1 MRLFFKEGEMSN
13 RTIKESG
20 SRKVFNWLNRIIL
33 ALVCLV
39 IIIPIWNV
47 LITSVAVDKDVM
59 GSDYILIPHSF
70 TLKNYQRVLQSG
82 YMQAFKN
89 SIFVAVVGT
98 LLSMTI
104 SLPLGYA
111 LSRRELVGRNFWM
124 KMLTFTLVFDVG
136 IMPFYIVVKSLKLI
150 NTMAAIII
158 PVSVS
163 TFNVIIIK
171 NYMTSIPESLIES
184 AKLDG
189 CNDFSILIRIIIPL
203 SISIIAA
210 VVLFYFVSYW
220 NRYFEVIMFINDSRK
235 YTLQVVLRSLM
246 FESDESLGGGNYV
259 YNNTKMAVMVLGM
272 LPVLIIYPFIQKY
285 FVSGLMVGGIKE

>member
-1 MRLFFKEGEMSN
+1 MSN
-13 RTIKESG
+13 STIRETNG
-20 SRKVFNWLNRIIL
+20 RKVFNWINRIIL
-33 ALVCLV
+33 ALICLV

-47 LITSVAVDKDVM
+47 LITSVAVDRDVM
-59 GSDYILIPHSF
+59 GTDYILVPHSF

-82 YMQAFKN
+82 YMQAFRN

-98 LLSMTI
+98 ALSMFI
-104 SLPLGYA
+104 SLPLGFA
-111 LSRRELVGRNFWM
+111 ISRKELVGRNFWL

-136 IMPFYIVVKSLKLI
+136 IMPFYIVVKSLHLI

-171 NYMTSIPESLIES
+171 NYMSSIPESLVES
-184 AKLDG
+184 ARLDG
-189 CNDFSILIRIIIPL
+189 CNDLVILVRIIIPL

-220 NRYFEVIMFINDSRK
+220 NRYFEVIMFINDGRK

-272 LPVLIIYPFIQKY
+272 LPVLVIYPFIQKY
-285 FVSGLMVGGIKE
+285 FVTGLMVGGIKE

>member
-1 MRLFFKEGEMSN
+1 MSN
-13 RTIKESG
+13 STIRETKG
-20 SRKVFNWLNRIIL
+20 RKVFNWINRIIL
-33 ALVCLV
+33 ALICLV

-47 LITSVAVDKDVM
+47 LITSVAVDRDVM
-59 GSDYILIPHSF
+59 GTDYILVPHSF

-82 YMQAFKN
+82 YMQAFRN

-98 LLSMTI
+98 ALSMFI
-104 SLPLGYA
+104 SLPLGFA
-111 LSRRELVGRNFWM
+111 ISRRELIGRNFWL

-136 IMPFYIVVKSLKLI
+136 IMPFYIVVKSLHLI

-171 NYMTSIPESLIES
+171 NYMSSIPESLVES
-184 AKLDG
+184 ARLDG
-189 CNDFSILIRIIIPL
+189 CNDLVILVRIIIPL

-220 NRYFEVIMFINDSRK
+220 NRYFEVIMFINDGRK

-272 LPVLIIYPFIQKY
+272 LPVLVIYPFIQKY
-285 FVSGLMVGGIKE
+285 FVTGLMFGGIKE

>member
-1 MRLFFKEGEMSN
+1 MSN

>member
-1 MRLFFKEGEMSN
+1 MSTK
-13 RTIKESG
+13 TIKETKG
-20 SRKVFNWLNRIIL
+20 RKVFNWINRIFL
-33 ALVCLV
+33 LV
-39 IIIPIWNV
+39 ICLAIIVPIWNV

-59 GSDYILIPHSF
+59 GSDYLLVPHSF

-89 SIFVAVVGT
+89 SIFVAFVGT
-98 LLSMTI
+98 ALSMLI

-124 KMLTFTLVFDVG
+124 KMLAFTLVFDVG
-136 IMPFYIVVKSLKLI
+136 IMPFYIVVKSLHLI
-150 NTMAAIII
+150 NSMAAIIV
-158 PVSVS
+158 PVAVS

-171 NYMTSIPESLIES
+171 NYMTSIPESLVES
-184 AKLDG
+184 ARLDG
-189 CNDFSILIRIIIPL
+189 CNDVVILVKIIIPL

-220 NRYFEVIMFINDSRK
+220 NRYFEVIMFINDGRK

-272 LPVLIIYPFIQKY
+272 LPVLIIYPFVQKY
-285 FVSGLMVGGIKE
+285 FVTGIMVGGIKE

>member
-1 MRLFFKEGEMSN
+1 MSN
-13 RTIKESG
+13 STIRETKG
-20 SRKVFNWLNRIIL
+20 RKVFNWINRIIL
-33 ALVCLV
+33 ALICLV

-47 LITSVAVDKDVM
+47 LITSVAVDRDVM
-59 GSDYILIPHSF
+59 GTDYILVPHSF

-82 YMQAFKN
+82 YMQAFRN

-98 LLSMTI
+98 ALSMFI
-104 SLPLGYA
+104 SLPLGFA
-111 LSRRELVGRNFWM
+111 ISRRELIRRSFWL

-136 IMPFYIVVKSLKLI
+136 IMPFYIVVKSLHLI

-171 NYMTSIPESLIES
+171 NYMSSIPESLVES
-184 AKLDG
+184 ARLDG
-189 CNDFSILIRIIIPL
+189 CNDLVILVRIIIPL

-220 NRYFEVIMFINDSRK
+220 NRYFEVIMFINDGRK

-272 LPVLIIYPFIQKY
+272 LPVLVIYPFIQKY
-285 FVSGLMVGGIKE
+285 FVTGLMVGGIKE

>member
-1 MRLFFKEGEMSN
+1 MST
-13 RTIKESG
+13 RTIKESAG
-20 SRKVFNWLNRIIL
+20 RKIFNVINRILL
-33 ALVCLV
+33 AVICLIV
-39 IIIPIWNV
+39 IIPIWNV
-47 LITSVAVDKDVM
+47 LITSFAVDKDVM
-59 GSDYILIPHSF
+59 GSDYLLIPKSF
-70 TLKNYQRVLQSG
+70 TLKNYTRVLQSG

-89 SIFVAVVGT
+89 SIFVAVIGT
-98 LLSMTI
+98 ALSMFI
-104 SLPLGYA
+104 SIPLGYA
-111 LSRRELVGRNFWM
+111 LSRKELVGRNIWM

-136 IMPFYIVVKSLKLI
+136 IMPFYIVVRSLHLM

-158 PVSVS
+158 PVAVS

-171 NYMTSIPESLIES
+171 NYMSSIPESLIES

-189 CNDFSILIRIIIPL
+189 CNDLVVLIKIVLPL
-203 SISIIAA
+203 SVSIIAA
-210 VVLFYFVSYW
+210 VILFYFVSYW

-272 LPVLIIYPFIQKY
+272 LPVLIIYPFIQKH
-285 FVSGLMVGGIKE
+285 FVSGLMVGGVKG

>member
-1 MRLFFKEGEMSN
+1 MSTK
-13 RTIKESG
+13 TIKETNG
-20 SRKVFNWLNRIIL
+20 RKVFNWINRIFL
-33 ALVCLV
+33 LV
-39 IIIPIWNV
+39 ICLAIIVPIWNV

-59 GSDYILIPHSF
+59 GSDYLLVPHSF

-89 SIFVAVVGT
+89 SIFVAFVGT
-98 LLSMTI
+98 ALSMLI

-124 KMLTFTLVFDVG
+124 KMLAFTLVFDVG
-136 IMPFYIVVKSLKLI
+136 IMPFYIVVKSLHLI
-150 NTMAAIII
+150 NSMAAIIV
-158 PVSVS
+158 PVAVS

-171 NYMTSIPESLIES
+171 NYMTSIPESLVES
-184 AKLDG
+184 ARLDG
-189 CNDFSILIRIIIPL
+189 CNDVVILVKIIIPL

-220 NRYFEVIMFINDSRK
+220 NRYFEVIMFINDGRK

-272 LPVLIIYPFIQKY
+272 LPVLIIYPFVQKY
-285 FVSGLMVGGIKE
+285 FVTGIMVGGIKE

>member
-1 MRLFFKEGEMSN
+1 MSTK
-13 RTIKESG
+13 TIKETNG
-20 SRKVFNWLNRIIL
+20 RKVFNWINRIFL
-33 ALVCLV
+33 LV
-39 IIIPIWNV
+39 ICLAIIVPIWNV

-59 GSDYILIPHSF
+59 GNDYLLVPHSF

-89 SIFVAVVGT
+89 SIFVAFVGT
-98 LLSMTI
+98 ALSMLI

-111 LSRRELVGRNFWM
+111 LSRKELVGRNFWM
-124 KMLTFTLVFDVG
+124 KMLSFTLVFDVG
-136 IMPFYIVVKSLKLI
+136 IMPFYIVVKSLHLI
-150 NTMAAIII
+150 NSMAAIIV
-158 PVSVS
+158 PVAVS

-171 NYMTSIPESLIES
+171 NYMTSIPESLVES
-184 AKLDG
+184 ARLDG
-189 CNDFSILIRIIIPL
+189 CNDVVILVKIIIPL

-220 NRYFEVIMFINDSRK
+220 NRYFEVIMFINDGRK

-272 LPVLIIYPFIQKY
+272 LPVLIIYPFVQKY
-285 FVSGLMVGGIKE
+285 FVTGIMVGGIKE

>member
-1 MRLFFKEGEMSN
+1 MSTK
-13 RTIKESG
+13 TIKETKG
-20 SRKVFNWLNRIIL
+20 RIVFNWINRIFL
-33 ALVCLV
+33 LV
-39 IIIPIWNV
+39 ICLAIIVPIWNV

-59 GSDYILIPHSF
+59 GSDYLLVPHSF

-89 SIFVAVVGT
+89 SIFVAFVGT
-98 LLSMTI
+98 ALSMLI

-136 IMPFYIVVKSLKLI
+136 IMPFYIVVKSLHLI
-150 NTMAAIII
+150 NSMAAIIV
-158 PVSVS
+158 PVAVS

-171 NYMTSIPESLIES
+171 NYMTSIPESLVES
-184 AKLDG
+184 ARLDG
-189 CNDFSILIRIIIPL
+189 CNDVVILVKIIIPL

-220 NRYFEVIMFINDSRK
+220 NRYFEVIMFINDGRK

-272 LPVLIIYPFIQKY
+272 LPVLIIYPFVQKY
-285 FVSGLMVGGIKE
+285 FVTGIMVGGIKE

>member
-1 MRLFFKEGEMSN
+1 MSN
-13 RTIKESG
+13 STIRETKG
-20 SRKVFNWLNRIIL
+20 RKVFNWINRIIL
-33 ALVCLV
+33 ALICLV

-47 LITSVAVDKDVM
+47 LITSVAVDRDVM
-59 GSDYILIPHSF
+59 GTDYILVPHSF

-82 YMQAFKN
+82 YMQAFRN

-98 LLSMTI
+98 ALSMFI
-104 SLPLGYA
+104 SLPLGFA
-111 LSRRELVGRNFWM
+111 ISRKELIGRNFWL

-136 IMPFYIVVKSLKLI
+136 IMPFYIVVKSLHLI

-171 NYMTSIPESLIES
+171 NYMSSIPESLVES
-184 AKLDG
+184 ARLDG
-189 CNDFSILIRIIIPL
+189 CNDLVILVRIIIPL

-220 NRYFEVIMFINDSRK
+220 NRYFEVIMFINDGRK

-272 LPVLIIYPFIQKY
+272 LPVLVIYPFIQKY
-285 FVSGLMVGGIKE
+285 FVTGLMVGGIKE

>member
-1 MRLFFKEGEMSN
+1 MSN
-13 RTIKESG
+13 STIRETKG
-20 SRKVFNWLNRIIL
+20 RKVFNWINRIIL
-33 ALVCLV
+33 ALICLV

-47 LITSVAVDKDVM
+47 LITSVAVDRDVM
-59 GSDYILIPHSF
+59 GTDYILVPHSF

-82 YMQAFKN
+82 YMQAFRN

-98 LLSMTI
+98 ALSMFI
-104 SLPLGYA
+104 SLPLGFA
-111 LSRRELVGRNFWM
+111 ISRRELIGRNFWL

-136 IMPFYIVVKSLKLI
+136 IMPFYIVVKSLHLI

-171 NYMTSIPESLIES
+171 NYMSSIPESLVES
-184 AKLDG
+184 ARLDG
-189 CNDFSILIRIIIPL
+189 CNDLVILVRIIIPL

-210 VVLFYFVSYW
+210 VVRFYFVSYW
-220 NRYFEVIMFINDSRK
+220 NRYFEVIMFINDGRK

-272 LPVLIIYPFIQKY
+272 LPVLVIYPFIQKY
-285 FVSGLMVGGIKE
+285 FVTGLMVGGIKE

>member
-1 MRLFFKEGEMSN
+1 MST
-13 RTIKESG
+13 RTIKESAG
-20 SRKVFNWLNRIIL
+20 RKIFNVINRILL
-33 ALVCLV
+33 AVICLIV
-39 IIIPIWNV
+39 IIPIWNV

-59 GSDYILIPHSF
+59 GSDYLLIPKSF
-70 TLKNYQRVLQSG
+70 TLKNYTRVLQSG

-98 LLSMTI
+98 ALSMFI
-104 SLPLGYA
+104 SIPFGYA
-111 LSRRELVGRNFWM
+111 LSRKELVGRNIWM

-136 IMPFYIVVKSLKLI
+136 IMPFYIVVRSLHLM

-158 PVSVS
+158 PVAVS

-171 NYMTSIPESLIES
+171 NYMSSIPESLIES

-189 CNDFSILIRIIIPL
+189 CNDLVVLIKIVLPL
-203 SISIIAA
+203 SVSIIAA
-210 VVLFYFVSYW
+210 VILFYFVSYW

-272 LPVLIIYPFIQKY
+272 LPVLIIYPFIQKH
-285 FVSGLMVGGIKE
+285 FVSGLMVGGVKG

>member
-1 MRLFFKEGEMSN
+1 MRNS
-13 RTIKESG
+13 TIRETKG
-20 SRKVFNWLNRIIL
+20 RKVFNWINRILL
-33 ALVCLV
+33 ALICLV

-47 LITSVAVDKDVM
+47 LITSVAVDRDVM
-59 GSDYILIPHSF
+59 GTDYILVPHSF

-82 YMQAFKN
+82 YMQAFRN

-98 LLSMTI
+98 ALSMFI
-104 SLPLGYA
+104 SLPLGFA
-111 LSRRELVGRNFWM
+111 ISRRELIGRSFWL

-136 IMPFYIVVKSLKLI
+136 IMPFYIVVKSLHLI

-171 NYMTSIPESLIES
+171 NYMSSIPESLVES
-184 AKLDG
+184 ARLDG
-189 CNDFSILIRIIIPL
+189 CNDLVILVRIIIPL

-220 NRYFEVIMFINDSRK
+220 NRYFEVIMFINDGRK

-272 LPVLIIYPFIQKY
+272 LPVLVIYPFIQKY
-285 FVSGLMVGGIKE
+285 FVTGLMVGGIKE

>member
-1 MRLFFKEGEMSN
+1 MSTK
-13 RTIKESG
+13 TIKETNG
-20 SRKVFNWLNRIIL
+20 RKVFNWINRIFLIVICL
-33 ALVCLV
+33 A
-39 IIIPIWNV
+39 IIVPIWNV

-59 GSDYILIPHSF
+59 GSDYLLVPHSF

-89 SIFVAVVGT
+89 SIFVAFVGT
-98 LLSMTI
+98 ALSMLI

-124 KMLTFTLVFDVG
+124 KMLSFTLVFDVG
-136 IMPFYIVVKSLKLI
+136 IMPFYIVVKSLHLI
-150 NTMAAIII
+150 NSMAAIIV
-158 PVSVS
+158 PVAVS

-171 NYMTSIPESLIES
+171 NYMTSIPESLVES
-184 AKLDG
+184 ARLDG
-189 CNDFSILIRIIIPL
+189 CNDVVILVKIIIPL

-220 NRYFEVIMFINDSRK
+220 NRYFEVIMFINDGRK

-272 LPVLIIYPFIQKY
+272 LPVLIIYPFVQKY
-285 FVSGLMVGGIKE
+285 FVTGIMVGGIKE

>member
-1 MRLFFKEGEMSN
+1 MSTK
-13 RTIKESG
+13 TIKETNG
-20 SRKVFNWLNRIIL
+20 RKDFNWINRIFL
-33 ALVCLV
+33 LV
-39 IIIPIWNV
+39 ICLAIIVPIWNV

-59 GSDYILIPHSF
+59 GSDYLLVPHSF

-89 SIFVAVVGT
+89 SIFVAFVGT
-98 LLSMTI
+98 ALSMLI

-111 LSRRELVGRNFWM
+111 LSRKELVGRNFWM
-124 KMLTFTLVFDVG
+124 KMLSFTLVFDVG
-136 IMPFYIVVKSLKLI
+136 IMPFYIVVKSLHLI
-150 NTMAAIII
+150 NSMAAIIV
-158 PVSVS
+158 PVAVS

-171 NYMTSIPESLIES
+171 NYMTSIPESLVES
-184 AKLDG
+184 ARLDG
-189 CNDFSILIRIIIPL
+189 CNDVVILVKIIIPL

-220 NRYFEVIMFINDSRK
+220 NRYFEVIMFINDGRK

-272 LPVLIIYPFIQKY
+272 LPVLIIYPFVQKY
-285 FVSGLMVGGIKE
+285 FVTGIMVGGIKE

>member
-1 MRLFFKEGEMSN
+1 MSN
-13 RTIKESG
+13 STIRETKG
-20 SRKVFNWLNRIIL
+20 RKVFNWINRIIL
-33 ALVCLV
+33 ALICLV

-47 LITSVAVDKDVM
+47 LITSVAVDRDVM
-59 GSDYILIPHSF
+59 GTDYILVPHSF

-82 YMQAFKN
+82 YMQAFRN

-98 LLSMTI
+98 ALSMFI
-104 SLPLGYA
+104 SLPLGFA
-111 LSRRELVGRNFWM
+111 ISRRELIGRSFWL

-136 IMPFYIVVKSLKLI
+136 IMPFYIVVKSLHLI

-171 NYMTSIPESLIES
+171 NYMSSIPEFLVES
-184 AKLDG
+184 ARLDG
-189 CNDFSILIRIIIPL
+189 CNDLVILVRIIIPL

-220 NRYFEVIMFINDSRK
+220 NRYFEVIMFINDGRK

-272 LPVLIIYPFIQKY
+272 LPVLVIYTFIQKY
-285 FVSGLMVGGIKE
+285 FVTGLMVGGIKE

>member
-1 MRLFFKEGEMSN
+1 MSN
-13 RTIKESG
+13 STIRETKG
-20 SRKVFNWLNRIIL
+20 RKVFNWINRILL
-33 ALVCLV
+33 ALICLV

-47 LITSVAVDKDVM
+47 LITSVAVDRDVM
-59 GSDYILIPHSF
+59 GTDYILVPHSF

-82 YMQAFKN
+82 YMQAFRN

-98 LLSMTI
+98 ALSMFI
-104 SLPLGYA
+104 SLPLGFA
-111 LSRRELVGRNFWM
+111 ISRRELVGRSFWL

-136 IMPFYIVVKSLKLI
+136 IMPFYIVVKSLHLI

-171 NYMTSIPESLIES
+171 NYMSSIPESLVES
-184 AKLDG
+184 ARLDG
-189 CNDFSILIRIIIPL
+189 CNDLVILVRIIIPL

-220 NRYFEVIMFINDSRK
+220 NRYFEVIMFINDGRK

-272 LPVLIIYPFIQKY
+272 LPVLVIYPFIQKY
-285 FVSGLMVGGIKE
+285 FVTGLMVGGIKE

>member
-1 MRLFFKEGEMSN
+1 MSN
-13 RTIKESG
+13 STIRETKG
-20 SRKVFNWLNRIIL
+20 RKVFNWINRIIL
-33 ALVCLV
+33 ALICLV

-47 LITSVAVDKDVM
+47 LITSVAVDRDVM
-59 GSDYILIPHSF
+59 GTDYILVPHSF

-82 YMQAFKN
+82 YMQAFRN

-98 LLSMTI
+98 ALSMFI
-104 SLPLGYA
+104 SLPLGFA
-111 LSRRELVGRNFWM
+111 ISRKELIGRSFWL

-136 IMPFYIVVKSLKLI
+136 IMPFYIVVKSLHLI

-171 NYMTSIPESLIES
+171 NYMSSIPESLVES
-184 AKLDG
+184 ARLDG
-189 CNDFSILIRIIIPL
+189 CNDLVILVRIIIPL

-210 VVLFYFVSYW
+210 VFLFYFVSYW
-220 NRYFEVIMFINDSRK
+220 NRYFEVIMFINDGRK

-272 LPVLIIYPFIQKY
+272 LPVLVIYPFIQKY
-285 FVSGLMVGGIKE
+285 FVTGLMVGGIKE

>member
-1 MRLFFKEGEMSN
+1 MSN
-13 RTIKESG
+13 STIRETKG
-20 SRKVFNWLNRIIL
+20 RKVFNWINRILL
-33 ALVCLV
+33 ALICLV

-47 LITSVAVDKDVM
+47 LITSVAVDRDVM
-59 GSDYILIPHSF
+59 GTDYILVPHSF

-82 YMQAFKN
+82 YMQAFRN

-98 LLSMTI
+98 ALSMFI
-104 SLPLGYA
+104 SLPLGFA
-111 LSRRELVGRNFWM
+111 ISRRELIGRSFWL

-136 IMPFYIVVKSLKLI
+136 IMPFYIVVKSLHLI

-171 NYMTSIPESLIES
+171 NYMSSIPESLVES
-184 AKLDG
+184 ARLDG
-189 CNDFSILIRIIIPL
+189 CNDLVILVRIIIPL

-220 NRYFEVIMFINDSRK
+220 NRYFEVIMFINDGRK

-272 LPVLIIYPFIQKY
+272 LPVLVIYPFIQKY
-285 FVSGLMVGGIKE
+285 FVTGLMVGGIKE

>member
-1 MRLFFKEGEMSN
+1 MSTK
-13 RTIKESG
+13 TIKETNG
-20 SRKVFNWLNRIIL
+20 RKVFNWINRIFL
-33 ALVCLV
+33 LV
-39 IIIPIWNV
+39 ICLAIIVPIWNV

-59 GSDYILIPHSF
+59 GSDYLLVPHSF

-89 SIFVAVVGT
+89 SIFVAFVGT
-98 LLSMTI
+98 ALSMLI

-111 LSRRELVGRNFWM
+111 LSRKELVGRNFWM
-124 KMLTFTLVFDVG
+124 KMLSFTLVFDVG
-136 IMPFYIVVKSLKLI
+136 IMPFYIVVKSLHLI
-150 NTMAAIII
+150 NSMAAIIV
-158 PVSVS
+158 PVAVS

-171 NYMTSIPESLIES
+171 NYMTSIPESLVES
-184 AKLDG
+184 ARLDG
-189 CNDFSILIRIIIPL
+189 CNDVVILVKIIIPL
-203 SISIIAA
+203 SISIIAS

-220 NRYFEVIMFINDSRK
+220 NRYFEVIMFINDGRK

-272 LPVLIIYPFIQKY
+272 LPVLIIYPFVQKY
-285 FVSGLMVGGIKE
+285 FVTGIMVGGIKE

>member
-1 MRLFFKEGEMSN
+1 MSTK
-13 RTIKESG
+13 TIKETDG
-20 SRKVFNWLNRIIL
+20 RKVFNWINRIFL
-33 ALVCLV
+33 LV
-39 IIIPIWNV
+39 ICLAIIVPIWNV

-59 GSDYILIPHSF
+59 GSDYLLVPHSF

-89 SIFVAVVGT
+89 SIFVAFVGT
-98 LLSMTI
+98 ALSMLI

-111 LSRRELVGRNFWM
+111 LSRKELVGRNFWM
-124 KMLTFTLVFDVG
+124 KMLSFTLVFDVG
-136 IMPFYIVVKSLKLI
+136 IMPFYIVVKSLHLI
-150 NTMAAIII
+150 NSMAAIIV
-158 PVSVS
+158 PVAVS

-171 NYMTSIPESLIES
+171 NYMTSIPESLVES
-184 AKLDG
+184 ARLDG
-189 CNDFSILIRIIIPL
+189 CNDVVILVKIIIPL

-220 NRYFEVIMFINDSRK
+220 NRYFEVIMFINDGRK

-272 LPVLIIYPFIQKY
+272 LPVLIIYPFVQKY
-285 FVSGLMVGGIKE
+285 FVTGIMVGGIKE

>member
-1 MRLFFKEGEMSN
+1 MSN
-13 RTIKESG
+13 STIRETKG
-20 SRKVFNWLNRIIL
+20 RKVFNWINRIIL
-33 ALVCLV
+33 ALICLV

-47 LITSVAVDKDVM
+47 LITSVAVDRDVM
-59 GSDYILIPHSF
+59 GTDYILVPHSF

-82 YMQAFKN
+82 YMQAFRN

-98 LLSMTI
+98 ALSMLI
-104 SLPLGYA
+104 SLPLGFA
-111 LSRRELVGRNFWM
+111 ISRKELVGRNFWL

-136 IMPFYIVVKSLKLI
+136 IMPFYIVVKSIHLI
-150 NTMAAIII
+150 NTMAAIIV
-158 PVSVS
+158 PVAVS

-171 NYMTSIPESLIES
+171 NYMSSIPESLVES
-184 AKLDG
+184 ARLDG
-189 CNDFSILIRIIIPL
+189 CNDLVILVRIIIPL

-220 NRYFEVIMFINDSRK
+220 NRYFEVIMFINDGRK

-272 LPVLIIYPFIQKY
+272 LPVLVIYPFIQKY
-285 FVSGLMVGGIKE
+285 FVTGLMVGGVKE

>member
-1 MRLFFKEGEMSN
+1 MSN
-13 RTIKESG
+13 STIRETKG
-20 SRKVFNWLNRIIL
+20 RKVFNWINRIIL
-33 ALVCLV
+33 ALICLV

-47 LITSVAVDKDVM
+47 LITSVAVDRDVM
-59 GSDYILIPHSF
+59 GTDYILVPHSF

-82 YMQAFKN
+82 YMQAFRN

-98 LLSMTI
+98 ALSMFI
-104 SLPLGYA
+104 SLPLGFA
-111 LSRRELVGRNFWM
+111 ISRRELVGRNFWL

-136 IMPFYIVVKSLKLI
+136 IMPFYIVVKSLHLI

-171 NYMTSIPESLIES
+171 NYMSSIPESLVES
-184 AKLDG
+184 ARLDG
-189 CNDFSILIRIIIPL
+189 CNDLVILVRIIIPL

-220 NRYFEVIMFINDSRK
+220 NRYFEVIMFINDGRK

-272 LPVLIIYPFIQKY
+272 LPVLVIYPFIQKY
-285 FVSGLMVGGIKE
+285 FVTGLMVGGIKE

>member
-1 MRLFFKEGEMSN
+1 MSN
-13 RTIKESG
+13 STIRETKG
-20 SRKVFNWLNRIIL
+20 RKVFNWINRIIL
-33 ALVCLV
+33 ALICLV

-47 LITSVAVDKDVM
+47 LITSVAVDRDVM
-59 GSDYILIPHSF
+59 GTDYILVPHSF

-82 YMQAFKN
+82 YMQAFRN

-98 LLSMTI
+98 ALSMFI
-104 SLPLGYA
+104 SLPLGFA
-111 LSRRELVGRNFWM
+111 ISRRELIGRSFWL

-136 IMPFYIVVKSLKLI
+136 IMPFYIVVKSLHLI

-171 NYMTSIPESLIES
+171 NYMSSIPESLVES
-184 AKLDG
+184 ARLDG
-189 CNDFSILIRIIIPL
+189 CNDLVILVRIIIPL

-220 NRYFEVIMFINDSRK
+220 NRYFEVIMFINDGRK

-272 LPVLIIYPFIQKY
+272 LPVLVIYPFIQKY
-285 FVSGLMVGGIKE
+285 FVTGIMVGGIKE

>member
-1 MRLFFKEGEMSN
+1 MSTK
-13 RTIKESG
+13 TIKETNG
-20 SRKVFNWLNRIIL
+20 RKVFNWINRIFL
-33 ALVCLV
+33 LV
-39 IIIPIWNV
+39 ICLAIIVPIWNV

-59 GSDYILIPHSF
+59 GSDYLLVPHSF
-70 TLKNYQRVLQSG
+70 TLKNYQRVLHSG

-89 SIFVAVVGT
+89 SIFVAFVGT
-98 LLSMTI
+98 ALSMLI

-111 LSRRELVGRNFWM
+111 LSRKELVGRNFWM
-124 KMLTFTLVFDVG
+124 KMLSFTLVFDVG
-136 IMPFYIVVKSLKLI
+136 IMPFYIVVKSLHLI
-150 NTMAAIII
+150 NSMAAIIV
-158 PVSVS
+158 PVAVS

-171 NYMTSIPESLIES
+171 NYMTSIPESLVES
-184 AKLDG
+184 ARLDG
-189 CNDFSILIRIIIPL
+189 CNDVVILVKIIIPL

-220 NRYFEVIMFINDSRK
+220 NRYFEVIMFINDGRK

-272 LPVLIIYPFIQKY
+272 LPVLIIYPFVQKY
-285 FVSGLMVGGIKE
+285 FVTGIMVGGIKE

>member
-189 CNDFSILIRIIIPL
+189 CNDFSILI
-203 SISIIAA
+203 
-210 VVLFYFVSYW
+210 
-220 NRYFEVIMFINDSRK
+220 
-235 YTLQVVLRSLM
+235 
-246 FESDESLGGGNYV
+246 
-259 YNNTKMAVMVLGM
+259 
-272 LPVLIIYPFIQKY
+272 
-285 FVSGLMVGGIKE
+285 